1 MTKKKKKFLKILIV
15 FFVIE
20 IVILLISGNLNK
32 ELHIGLDDSGKFV
45 IKNIEK
51 PFDLQKK
58 ILEDFQ
64 PDQYLKEEGGKPE
77 IYGSEKFYNFF
88 KNVFGQNA
96 IGSFRLLRMLL
107 IVDLVLI
114 FLAILIRKKLFE
126 RPSKPQILFELIY
139 TVFEEF
145 VGETLGKKNLHF
157 TPYIV
162 TLFIFI
168 WTCNMIG
175 LIPIPGFM
183 EPTRN
188 LNVPL
193 GLGIM
198 AVALVHFMAIKTKG
212 IGKYLKGYAEPL
224 APLAPLNLVGELSKA
239 VSISFRL
246 FGNILGGSIIILVVS
261 SLVKFIILPVGLSLF
276 FGMFVGTIQA
286 FVFTMLALTYIGVEI
301 AE

>member
-20 IVILLISGNLNK
+20 IVVLLISGNLNK

-58 ILEDFQ
+58 ILEEFQ
-64 PDQYLKEEGGKPE
+64 PDQYLKEEGGKPQ
-77 IYGSEKFYNFF
+77 IYGSEKLYTFF
-88 KNVFGQNA
+88 KNVFGQNS

-114 FLAILIRKKLFE
+114 FLAILIRKKLFQ

-145 VGETLGKKNLHF
+145 VDETLGKKNLHF

-198 AVALVHFMAIKTKG
+198 AVAVVHYMAIKTKG
-212 IGKYLKGYAEPL
+212 LGKYLKGYAEPL

-261 SLVKFIILPVGLSLF
+261 SLVKFIIMPVGLSLF

-286 FVFTMLALTYIGVEI
+286 FVFTMLALTYIGAEI

>member
-20 IVILLISGNLNK
+20 IVVLLISGNLNK

-64 PDQYLKEEGGKPE
+64 PDQYLKEEGGKPQ
-77 IYGSEKFYNFF
+77 IYGSEKLYTFF
-88 KNVFGQNA
+88 KNVFGQNT

-114 FLAILIRKKLFE
+114 FLAILIRKKLFQ

-145 VGETLGKKNLHF
+145 VDETLGKKNLHF

-198 AVALVHFMAIKTKG
+198 AVAVVHYMAIKTKG
-212 IGKYLKGYAEPL
+212 LGKYLKGYAEPL

-261 SLVKFIILPVGLSLF
+261 SLVKFIIMPVGLSLF

-286 FVFTMLALTYIGVEI
+286 FVFTMLALTYIGAEI

>member
-20 IVILLISGNLNK
+20 IAILLISGNLNK

-58 ILEDFQ
+58 IFEDFQ
-64 PDQYLKEEGGKPE
+64 PDQYLKEEGGKPQ

-88 KNVFGQNA
+88 KKVFGQNV

-107 IVDLVLI
+107 IVDLALI
-114 FLAILIRKKLFE
+114 FLAILIRKKLFQ

-198 AVALVHFMAIKTKG
+198 AVALVHSMAIKTKG

>member
-64 PDQYLKEEGGKPE
+64 PDQYLEEEGEEPQ
-77 IYGSEKFYNFF
+77 IYGSEKLYNFF

-107 IVDLVLI
+107 IVDLLLI

-145 VGETLGKKNLHF
+145 VDETLGKKNLHF

-198 AVALVHFMAIKTKG
+198 AVAVVHYMAIKTKG
-212 IGKYLKGYAEPL
+212 LGKYLKGYAEPL
-224 APLAPLNLVGELSKA
+224 PPMAPLNFISELSKA

-261 SLVKFIILPVGLSLF
+261 SLVKFIIMPVGLSLF

-286 FVFTMLALTYIGVEI
+286 FVFTMLALTYISAEI

>member
-20 IVILLISGNLNK
+20 IVVLLISGNLNK

-64 PDQYLKEEGGKPE
+64 PDQYLKEEGGKPQ
-77 IYGSEKFYNFF
+77 IYGSEKLYTFF
-88 KNVFGQNA
+88 KNVFGQNS

-114 FLAILIRKKLFE
+114 FLAILIRKKLFQ

-145 VGETLGKKNLHF
+145 VDETLGKKNLHF

-198 AVALVHFMAIKTKG
+198 AIAVVHYMAIKTKG
-212 IGKYLKGYAEPL
+212 LGKYLKGYAEPL

-261 SLVKFIILPVGLSLF
+261 SLVKFIIMPVGLSLF

-286 FVFTMLALTYIGVEI
+286 FVFTMLALTYIGAEI

>member
-1 MTKKKKKFLKILIV
+1 M
-15 FFVIE
+15 
-20 IVILLISGNLNK
+20 
-32 ELHIGLDDSGKFV
+32 
-45 IKNIEK
+45 
-51 PFDLQKK
+51 
-58 ILEDFQ
+58 
-64 PDQYLKEEGGKPE
+64 
-77 IYGSEKFYNFF
+77 
-88 KNVFGQNA
+88 
-96 IGSFRLLRMLL
+96 
-107 IVDLVLI
+107 
-114 FLAILIRKKLFE
+114 
-126 RPSKPQILFELIY
+126 
-139 TVFEEF
+139 FEEF
-145 VGETLGKKNLHF
+145 VDETLGKKNLHF

-198 AVALVHFMAIKTKG
+198 AVAVVHYMAIKTKG
-212 IGKYLKGYAEPL
+212 LGKYLKGYAEPL
-224 APLAPLNLVGELSKA
+224 APLAPLNLVGELSKV

-261 SLVKFIILPVGLSLF
+261 SLVKFIIMPVGLNLF

-286 FVFTMLALTYIGVEI
+286 FVFTMLALTYIGAEI

>member
-20 IVILLISGNLNK
+20 IVVLLISGNLNK

-64 PDQYLKEEGGKPE
+64 PDQYLKEEGGKPQ
-77 IYGSEKFYNFF
+77 IYGSEKLYNFF

-114 FLAILIRKKLFE
+114 FLAILIRKKLFQ

-145 VGETLGKKNLHF
+145 VDETLGKKNLHF

-198 AVALVHFMAIKTKG
+198 AVAVVHYMAIKTKG
-212 IGKYLKGYAEPL
+212 LGKYLKGYAEPL

-261 SLVKFIILPVGLSLF
+261 SLVKFIIMPVGLSLF

-286 FVFTMLALTYIGVEI
+286 FVFTMLALTYIGAEI

>member
-20 IVILLISGNLNK
+20 IVVLLISGNLNK

-64 PDQYLKEEGGKPE
+64 PDQYLKEEGGKPQ
-77 IYGSEKFYNFF
+77 IYGNEKLYNFF

-114 FLAILIRKKLFE
+114 FLAILIRKKLFR

-145 VGETLGKKNLHF
+145 VDETLGKKNLHF

-198 AVALVHFMAIKTKG
+198 AVAVVHYMAIKTKG
-212 IGKYLKGYAEPL
+212 LGKYLKGYAEPL

-261 SLVKFIILPVGLSLF
+261 SLVKFIIMPVGLSLF

-286 FVFTMLALTYIGVEI
+286 FVFTMLALTYIGAEI

>member
-20 IVILLISGNLNK
+20 IVVLLISGNLNK

-64 PDQYLKEEGGKPE
+64 PDQYLKEEGGKPQ
-77 IYGSEKFYNFF
+77 IYGSEKLYTFF
-88 KNVFGQNA
+88 KNVFGQNS

-114 FLAILIRKKLFE
+114 FLAILIRKKLFQ

-145 VGETLGKKNLHF
+145 VDETLGKKNLHF

-198 AVALVHFMAIKTKG
+198 AVAVVHYMAIKTKG
-212 IGKYLKGYAEPL
+212 LGKYLKGYAEPL

-261 SLVKFIILPVGLSLF
+261 SLVKFIIMPVGLSLF

-286 FVFTMLALTYIGVEI
+286 FVFTMLALTYIGAEI